1 MSASVQYLRP
11 AEFAASSGIS
21 LATVNRLIAAGEIDS
36 VKVRKSRLIPV
47 NALEKLR
54 SRSTSWATKLDELVA
69 EATSDDL
76 AELAEHLD
84 HLIAE
89 HGSSR
94 VRTGRINDARRVLTH
109 RPGGAA

>member
-1 MSASVQYLRP
+1 MSSAYIRP
-11 AEFAASSGIS
+11 
-21 LATVNRLIAAGEIDS
+21 
-36 VKVRKSRLIPV
+36 PV
-47 NALEKLR
+47 
-54 SRSTSWATKLDELVA
+54 TSWATRLDELVA
-69 EATSDDL
+69 EAAADDL

-94 VRTGRINDARRVLTH
+94 VRAGRINDARRVLTH